1 MQMENV
7 LFFLLALSNTM
18 YMYCIIAYHSSGEYT
33 PLKLSVCMEYNNNHR
48 WMIGWTRITDNIL
61 CFFDQPYTVT
71 LNSDQNLWL
80 NRKKKDEYKPLYV
93 CAIIRNSISPI
104 G

>member
-48 WMIGWTRITDNIL
+48 WMIG
-61 CFFDQPYTVT
+61 
-71 LNSDQNLWL
+71 
-80 NRKKKDEYKPLYV
+80 
-93 CAIIRNSISPI
+93 
-104 G
+104 